1 MKKALSLILASI
13 LLLSLCACSGN
24 STKSSAKNNS
34 DMQSNAE
41 DENGKEPAEAQ
52 SQDSEPTLST
62 PYTIPES
69 VTYSG
74 SGDDVVTLEP
84 FENVFVF
91 HIIGNQEEHH
101 FSVNGYDSNSEST
114 GLLVNTTEAYEGTT
128 IDPSQETVMLEVNA
142 EGDWSI
148 EVQSIFGM
156 ETISS
161 GETVSGSGD
170 SVILVSSHGNT
181 AKISGNADKRHFAV
195 KSYGTER
202 DKLLVNTTDEYDGT
216 VMLIGEPIILEI
228 NAVGNWSISFD

>member
-1 MKKALSLILASI
+1 MKKELSLILASI

-34 DMQSNAE
+34 DLQSNAE
-41 DENGKEPAEAQ
+41 DENGKEPVEAQ
-52 SQDSEPTLST
+52 SQDSEPTPT

-148 EVQSIFGM
+148 EVQSIFGT

-228 NAVGNWSISFD
+228 KAVGNWSISFD